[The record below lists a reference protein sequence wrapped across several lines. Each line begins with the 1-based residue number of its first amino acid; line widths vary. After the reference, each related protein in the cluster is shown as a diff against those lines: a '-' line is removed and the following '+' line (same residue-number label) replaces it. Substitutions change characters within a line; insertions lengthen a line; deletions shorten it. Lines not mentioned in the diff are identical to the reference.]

1 MKYKEPIVAKYSAV
15 VKNHLEEPVEL
26 LESAN
31 FTTMW
36 LQDSCNEFLKNLM

>member
-1 MKYKEPIVAKYSAV
+1 MKYKEPIVAKYSIIWQ
-15 VKNHLEEPVEL
+15 EPVEL

-36 LQDSCNEFLKNLM
+36 LQDQVMFP